1 MENAN
6 EKQLTTHSLP
16 KVVYA
21 VAAALEGVH
30 GSLAKYFIRRRANP
44 HAILTT
50 SLGLTFEPATSSH
63 LCRGYS

>member
-1 MENAN
+1 M
-6 EKQLTTHSLP
+6 
-16 KVVYA
+16 VVYA
-21 VAAALEGVH
+21 VAASLEGVH

>member
-21 VAAALEGVH
+21 VTTALEGVH